1 MLFSQIDY
9 KISKSIISFTGSH
22 PFHDWTG
29 ISNELKLE
37 KKCSQKNTF
46 CKYIFSIPWTSFN
59 SGNDNRDNNMLYYVN
74 AYEYQ
79 NIKFTFDNID
89 LNKLGNGS
97 HLLTGILEIAK
108 NKNQLSIPIKLNILD
123 KKIYITSEFEI
134 SIKDFN
140 IEQPTL
146 LMIPINEIINIKIDI
161 SGEII
166 TN

>member
-1 MLFSQIDY
+1 
-9 KISKSIISFTGSH
+9 
-22 PFHDWTG
+22 
-29 ISNELKLE
+29 
-37 KKCSQKNTF
+37 
-46 CKYIFSIPWTSFN
+46 
-59 SGNDNRDNNMLYYVN
+59 MLYYVN